1 MKKRIITAIGIG
13 SILLISILAPA
24 ATYAGVNVT
33 VNVPLPPLVIPA
45 PPGLVVVP
53 DTYVYYPPDVDV
65 DIFFY
70 HGYWYRPHHGYWYRS
85 RSYNG
90 PWGRIAVKRVPRAV
104 YRIPPGFRHGPTYDR
119 VPHGE
124 VMRNWRGWERDRHW
138 ERGRHEER
146 GHFKEGG
153 HVGRDRGDFR
163 EGEHRG
169 HERGE
174 RGERGG
180 GERHER

>member
-1 MKKRIITAIGIG
+1 M
-13 SILLISILAPA
+13 SLLMFH
-24 ATYAGVNVT
+24 Y
-33 VNVPLPPLVIPA
+33 PPLVIPA

-53 DTYVYYPPDVDV
+53 NTYVYYPPDVDV

-104 YRIPPGFRHGPTYDR
+104 YGIPPGFRHGPMYEH

-138 ERGRHEER
+138 DRGRHEER
-146 GHFKEGG
+146 GHFREGG
-153 HVGRDRGDFR
+153 HGERDRGDFR
-163 EGEHRG
+163 EGERRG
-169 HERGE
+169 YERGE